1 MKLRALDVAPGTQ
14 PPDGVHARTHRYC
27 ICTPSSST
35 RSVPCLQYKKTTP
48 FCDVKYID
56 LFCSIRV
63 LKGNGGAPRC
73 KRRPALAQ
81 HACMQLCG
89 CATRT
94 PLREGCLWHSL
105 RGLNISASSCVRPSC
120 AVPGA
125 RVVAE
130 VAAWFVRSWLDARS
144 RCTARTPTTHRH
156 RVGSHSLTE
165 L

>member
-89 CATRT
+89 CATR
-94 PLREGCLWHSL
+94 PPPARGCLWHSL
-105 RGLNISASSCVRPSC
+105 RSLNIFAFICARPSC
-120 AVPGA
+120 AQSQGDGRTGTCVCSYGA
-125 RVVAE
+125 VGK
-130 VAAWFVRSWLDARS
+130 FVKRRLFKKTL
-144 RCTARTPTTHRH
+144 C
-156 RVGSHSLTE
+156 V
-165 L
+165 